1 MGEEYTEWEIYRM
14 RQRYYEIK
22 NYINQYYSMI
32 DDNNRELSNIRKR
45 VDELQ
50 KIKSNL
56 KRTTSKFESYVSVKL
71 RKYEV
76 LRNNFSNTKFAKDCS
91 EEMLSFIKGRETSM
105 AMQNIENA
113 IYEVNNK
120 ANKLSYDI
128 DELTRDN
135 NRLRNKIADLEY
147 EKRVIL
153 QKGVI

>member
-1 MGEEYTEWEIYRM
+1 MGEEYTEWEICRM
-14 RQRYYEIK
+14 RERYYEIK
-22 NYINQYYSMI
+22 YYINQYYSRI
-32 DDNNRELSNIRKR
+32 DDNNRELSNKRKR

-56 KRTTSKFESYVSVKL
+56 KRTASKFENYISTKL
-71 RKYEV
+71 RKYET
-76 LRNNFSNTKFAKDCS
+76 LRNNFSNTKFAKACS

-120 ANKLSYDI
+120 SNRLSYDI
-128 DELTRDN
+128 DELIRDN
-135 NRLRNKIADLEY
+135 NRLQNKIADLEY

>member
-1 MGEEYTEWEIYRM
+1 MGQEYTEWEINRF

-22 NYINQYYSMI
+22 YYINQYNSRI
-32 DDNNRELSNIRKR
+32 DENNRELNNIRKR
-45 VDELQ
+45 VNELQ
-50 KIKSNL
+50 KIRNNL
-56 KRTTSKFESYVSVKL
+56 KRTNSKFENYISAKL

-91 EEMLSFIKGRETSM
+91 EEMLNFIKGRETSM
-105 AMQNIENA
+105 AIQNIENA

-120 ANKLSYDI
+120 ANRLSYDSE
-128 DELTRDN
+128 ELTRDN

-147 EKRVIL
+147 EKRLIL